1 MLVKTFELKLVEIK
15 MNPFFLSNIFIGMP
29 LLTLKFLKIILYTFL
44 NLSKLIK
51 NM

>member
-15 MNPFFLSNIFIGMP
+15 MNPFLSNIFIGMP
-29 LLTLKFLKIILYTFL
+29 LLTLKFLKIILYTLL